1 MAKVLPLCE
10 RGKHA
15 RPRSFDIER
24 SPYTFLP
31 GKMQHGMGQLS
42 MLEESTEI
50 Y

>member
-1 MAKVLPLCE
+1 MAKVLPLCD

-15 RPRSFDIER
+15 RPRSFGIEK
-24 SPYTFLP
+24 SQYTFLP

-42 MLEESTEI
+42 VLAESTEI